1 MTKIKICGLSRLCDI
16 SYVNEAQPDYC
27 GFIINV
33 PKSRR
38 NISVPQLA
46 SLRSQLKD
54 TILPVGV
61 FVNEP
66 LSQVAELLNQ
76 GLISLAQL
84 HGDEDEAYLQA
95 LRQLTSAPIIK
106 AFTLSSPEDAM
117 KANASSADYILADS
131 GAGSGRTFDWSLLKH
146 LRRPYI
152 LAGGLTPANIPQ
164 AIQKLHPWAIDLS
177 SGVESQGVK
186 DREKIREAVA
196 ACRQE

>member
-38 NISVPQLA
+38 NISVSQLA

-95 LRQLTSAPIIK
+95 LRRLTSAPIIK

-164 AIQKLHPWAIDLS
+164 AIQELHPWAIDLS

>member
-38 NISVPQLA
+38 NISVSQLA

-54 TILPVGV
+54 MILPVGV

-84 HGDEDEAYLQA
+84 HGNEDEAYLQA
-95 LRQLTSAPIIK
+95 LRRLTSAPIIK
-106 AFTLSSPEDAM
+106 AFTLASPEDAM

-164 AIQKLHPWAIDLS
+164 AIQELHPWAIDLS